1 VAAGTQTP
9 WLACASA
16 GAACGA
22 ALALSLALTRLAL
35 LCAAMPTR
43 VKGVASSQP
52 RPAALQLAMR
62 EEEVRFALPR
72 LSHIL

>member
-1 VAAGTQTP
+1 
-9 WLACASA
+9 
-16 GAACGA
+16 
-22 ALALSLALTRLAL
+22 
-35 LCAAMPTR
+35 MPTR